1 DQVYDTDSVLLVTV
15 CLAIFT
21 WPSTALASGLAGLQE
36 FHKLNLINSAG
47 RALGQILAIVAAVAG
62 GAVWLV
68 FLAREAMAPLQ
79 YTIEAVVIKRTLP
92 GYRPR
97 PWSFSRKMFRRIFGL
112 SRCALISGIAGLL
125 IYQTDK
131 IIIGALIPAVGA

>member
-1 DQVYDTDSVLLVTV
+1 
-15 CLAIFT
+15 
-21 WPSTALASGLAGLQE
+21 
-36 FHKLNLINSAG
+36 
-47 RALGQILAIVAAVAG
+47 IVAAVAG

-68 FLAREAMAPLQ
+68 FLAREAMALLQ
-79 YTIEAVVIKRTLP
+79 FAIMAVVIKRMLP

-112 SRCALISGIAGLL
+112 SRWALISGIAGLL

-131 IIIGALIPAVGA
+131 IIIGALIPAVGALTVYAIIAKPFELIKIASGLFNSAVMPAVSAATEKEGRAGADRFIYTGARLNNA